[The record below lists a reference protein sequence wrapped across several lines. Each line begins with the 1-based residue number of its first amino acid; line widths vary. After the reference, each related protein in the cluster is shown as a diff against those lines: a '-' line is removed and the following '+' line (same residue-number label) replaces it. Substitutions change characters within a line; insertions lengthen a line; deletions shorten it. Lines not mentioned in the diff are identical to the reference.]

1 MTRARTHRILSIV
14 LGIATGV
21 GLWWLGTYPDIAVTG
36 GIAMLVLGLVVS
48 RLVREYPAFTSAD
61 RSWRDNRWS
70 ALGQVFVILVT
81 FTAVYAAP
89 LEFADRIGLLV
100 VVFATYFVGYTLG
113 GLDALELDVGD
124 EREESTGSADPADD

>member
-1 MTRARTHRILSIV
+1 MTRATNHRLLSIA
-14 LGIATGV
+14 LGTATGA
-21 GLWWLGTYPDIAVTG
+21 GLWWIGTYPDIAVTG
-36 GIAMLVLGLVVS
+36 AIAMLVLSLVVS
-48 RLVREYPAFTSAD
+48 RLVRDHPAFTSAN

-70 ALGQVFVILVT
+70 ALGQVFVIMVT

-113 GLDALELDVGD
+113 GLDALELTADD
-124 EREESTGSADPADD
+124 EPDQSAGTAGPADD